1 MVEDCSKEVKK
12 LLSNFK
18 QKGIEF
24 GKPIKLLSFKSGG
37 LTEEQIEEELFNFD
51 FLKLSYKQN
60 RNDEARYILYFV
72 YTKKFGRAFV
82 ITFREKIRI
91 ITIFPLGKHTLKKYY
106 KNKFKKEKEV

>member
-1 MVEDCSKEVKK
+1 VKLLSHIETLKIISNLLDRMVEDCSKEVKK

-72 YTKKFGRAFV
+72 FTKN
-82 ITFREKIRI
+82 
-91 ITIFPLGKHTLKKYY
+91 LGERLL
-106 KNKFKKEKEV
+106 